1 MVRFPT
7 RSLNGSVSAVDN
19 IFIDIS
25 HKGKYTLYP
34 LINGLSDHDRRII
47 RLDNISMQTQLS
59 DTRIIRNFNKHY
71 IHNFQMKL
79 SCEIWDTIFGV
90 NDVNKIFSNFHYTF
104 LRKAFPKRKCTFKK
118 KKKIVFG

>member
-1 MVRFPT
+1 
-7 RSLNGSVSAVDN
+7 
-19 IFIDIS
+19 
-25 HKGKYTLYP
+25 
-34 LINGLSDHDRRII
+34 
-47 RLDNISMQTQLS
+47 MQTQLS

-118 KKKIVFG
+118 KKKRLYLDDKRYKDIHKPQKGTIFE